1 VISETLEE
9 FRARIAARLDEHFA
23 KFAPAIAAI
32 NAGMEKTGN
41 RKQGERR

>member
-32 NAGMEKTGN
+32 NAGMETGN